1 MQTLARLF
9 GQSPFAP
16 LQSHM
21 EVVAECVHYL
31 QEAFACL
38 QQGHYDKIEVI
49 TKNISHKEY
58 QADCIKN
65 DMRNHMPSGLFMPV
79 SRGALLEI
87 ISIQDSIADAAE
99 DVAILL
105 SVRRLKLYE
114 EMQEMFFLF
123 LQKNLETFEL
133 TMTMIREFNKL
144 LEGSFG
150 GRKADKV
157 RFLVGRIAKSEH
169 ECDVLQRKLMQIFFS
184 DQFDICYK
192 ESLLW
197 IQVTKRTAGISDSSE
212 KLAHRIHMTL
222 EE

>member
-21 EVVAECVHYL
+21 EVVAECVHAL
-31 QEAFACL
+31 QEAFFYL
-38 QQGHYDKIEVI
+38 QEGNYDKIEAVA
-49 TKNISHKEY
+49 KNVSQKEY

-105 SVRRLKLYE
+105 SVRPLQLYDEIREVFLYFLK
-114 EMQEMFFLF
+114 
-123 LQKNLETFEL
+123 KNLETFDL

-169 ECDVLQRKLMQIFFS
+169 ECDVLQRKLMRIFFS
-184 DQFDICYK
+184 DQFDIGYK
-192 ESLLW
+192 ECLLW